1 MAKQSKK
8 TTLLIAAVLVLVA
21 IAAAIIYRIS
31 FYKPAPAEQREQP
44 SVTPEHRH
52 GPENPAGADKAAVSG
67 DSPSG
72 PRKPTLRQIVAR
84 ARYWGPA
91 YSGLYGSQAPNF
103 TVTDLDGKRHRLSDY
118 RGRTV
123 MLIFWA
129 AWCRPCIVEIP
140 HLIELRRTI
149 GEDRLVMLAIT
160 YAGPMNSEKTIR
172 SFVSA
177 HNDIN
182 YPVIAANLADMPAP
196 YNSIRGIPASF
207 FIRPDGKIKLATEGL
222 LNLADSK
229 AIIEAQQ

>member
-1 MAKQSKK
+1 MVKQNKK
-8 TTLLIAAVLVLVA
+8 TTLLIAAVLVAV
-21 IAAAIIYRIS
+21 AAAVIYRIS
-31 FYKPAPAEQREQP
+31 FYRPAPAGQYEQP
-44 SVTPEHRH
+44 SVTPEHQH
-52 GPENPAGADKAAVSG
+52 GPENPAADKTAAGGLSL
-67 DSPSG
+67 SG
-72 PRKPTLRQIVAR
+72 PRIPTLSRIVAH

-91 YSGLYGSQAPNF
+91 YTGLYGKEAPDF
-103 TVTDLDGKRHRLSDY
+103 TVTDLDGNQRRLSDY
-118 RGRTV
+118 RGKTV

-129 AWCRPCIVEIP
+129 TWCRPCVMEIP

-160 YAGPMNSEKTIR
+160 YAGRMNSEKTIR

-222 LNLADSK
+222 LNLADMK